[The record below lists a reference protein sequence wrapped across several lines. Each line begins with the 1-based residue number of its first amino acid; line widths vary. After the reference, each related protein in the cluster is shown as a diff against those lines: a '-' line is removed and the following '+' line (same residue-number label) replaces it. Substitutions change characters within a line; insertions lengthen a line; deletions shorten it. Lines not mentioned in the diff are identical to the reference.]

1 MLSRFHVAGDF
12 EWEEERLY
20 ECGITCDGFVMA
32 ESAEDA
38 IEQLRKQ
45 ADLDWP
51 DYESEIRTTDRRR
64 VTARNM
70 SVTLIETDDP
80 ALAAQEAL
88 RAAQDEAK
96 RNLEYMRQYSSP
108 LFTWR
113 EATPAGSGPAGV

>member
-1 MLSRFHVAGDF
+1 MLSRFHVAGNF

-20 ECGITCDGFVMA
+20 ECGITCDEFVMA

-38 IEQLRKQ
+38 IERLRKQ
-45 ADLDWP
+45 ADCHWP
-51 DYESEIRTTDRRR
+51 DYESEIQTTDRRR

-80 ALAAQEAL
+80 ALVAQEAL
-88 RAAQDEAK
+88 RAARDEAN

-108 LFTWR
+108 LFVLG